1 MLKNVWKNEWQYILP
16 SLICL
21 IIFASTDLFGF
32 IEKTIFA
39 YWSGALLLEPYR
51 IVTSHFLHAD
61 INHLL
66 ANVFGIVISR
76 YFLNTLELR
85 NSYLFLLLI
94 ICLIPLQTL
103 IFWLFDVFF
112 YGNKMSLAIGF
123 SGVLYGVNAFILLS
137 SIYGKN
143 RFFGFLCELRKEK
156 TTTKSMFVLTG
167 VGMICSL
174 MPGVSLVGHLS
185 GFIAGSLLFLI

>member
-1 MLKNVWKNEWQYILP
+1 
-16 SLICL
+16 
-21 IIFASTDLFGF
+21 
-32 IEKTIFA
+32 
-39 YWSGALLLEPYR
+39 
-51 IVTSHFLHAD
+51 
-61 INHLL
+61 
-66 ANVFGIVISR
+66 
-76 YFLNTLELR
+76 
-85 NSYLFLLLI
+85 
-94 ICLIPLQTL
+94 
-103 IFWLFDVFF
+103 
-112 YGNKMSLAIGF
+112 MSLAIGF

-185 GFIAGSLLFLI
+185 GFIAGSLLFLIWSKPPICNNFVFLIKVQIGP